1 MTYIAKE
8 AFVFRIRLIAFRSE
22 QTACYAATSYRSLPN
37 EPGIFLVV
45 GGLGILQT
53 MPGTGNGYINSFSLP
68 ILAISYETYLT
79 RKSITNTFR
88 ASCYGSIKPAFIDL
102 PANVVKE
109 ERMSNFTTVIHPL
122 SRKTSDLIKLI
133 YDDPHKVSNDTI

>member
-79 RKSITNTFR
+79 RNYLKVQLLNQFLGLLQIRFELLVTEVLSQ
-88 ASCYGSIKPAFIDL
+88 
-102 PANVVKE
+102 
-109 ERMSNFTTVIHPL
+109 PL
-122 SRKTSDLIKLI
+122 
-133 YDDPHKVSNDTI
+133 